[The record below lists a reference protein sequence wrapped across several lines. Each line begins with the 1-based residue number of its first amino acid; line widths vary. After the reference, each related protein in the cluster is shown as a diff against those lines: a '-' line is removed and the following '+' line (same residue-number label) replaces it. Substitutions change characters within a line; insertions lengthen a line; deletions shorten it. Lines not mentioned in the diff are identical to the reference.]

1 MRIGF
6 HISISRGLLK
16 ALDEA
21 HRLGCNTIQ
30 LFSRNPRG
38 WSARLLNDDELRAFS
53 DRRLELDIHPLIVH
67 IPYLPNFATPDKEL
81 HERSVAVLVEELNRT
96 ERLGGDFL
104 VAHIGRAKNGTR
116 EEALQRVIDA
126 LNEALSTVDNSV
138 VILLENTAG
147 GRSDVGSSFEDLR
160 EIIKEVDEK
169 ERIGICYD
177 TAHGFQAGYDIRDA
191 NKVERLFRKIEETVG
206 LKRLKCVHL
215 NDSKTEFASHIDR
228 HWHIGKGKIGEKG
241 LRAFLNHPALR
252 DIPLIMET
260 PKKAPNDD
268 AENIKTVFRL
278 IGRKV

>member
-21 HRLGCNTIQ
+21 HSLGCNTIQ

-38 WSARLLNDDELRAFS
+38 WSARPLNDNDLRVFS
-53 DRRLELDIHPLIVH
+53 NRRLELDIHPLIVH
-67 IPYLPNFATPDKEL
+67 IPYLPNFATPNKEL
-81 HERSVAVLVEELNRT
+81 LKRSVAVLMEELIRT

-104 VAHIGRAKNGTR
+104 VTHIGRAKNGKK

-126 LNEALSTVDNSV
+126 LNEALSAVDNSV
-138 VILLENTAG
+138 VLLLENTAG
-147 GRSDVGSSFEDLR
+147 GKNEVGSSFEELR
-160 EIIKEVDEK
+160 EIIEKVERK

-177 TAHGFQAGYDIRDA
+177 TAHGFQAGYDIRDERG
-191 NKVERLFRKIEETVG
+191 VEELFKRMEKTVG
-206 LKRLKCVHL
+206 LNRLRCVHL

-228 HWHIGKGKIGEKG
+228 HWHIGKGRIGETG
-241 LRAFLNHPALR
+241 LRAFLNHPALG
-252 DIPLIMET
+252 DIPVIMET
-260 PKKAPNDD
+260 PKKSPNDD

-278 IGRKV
+278 IGRE